1 MGVPFLPVRGIL
13 GSVYLEVNPRFRVIP
28 DPFSGEDLVVVQA
41 LTPDVTLV
49 HGGRGDSQ
57 GNILIPRVS
66 DWRLAITASV
76 RVIATVEERVAGP
89 LQDQPEWRLIPAIY
103 LTALVH
109 CPGGAAPTG
118 YPGYYPQDEAHL
130 ALYLE
135 SSREAACL
143 RPVPGRPRLGNRR
156 VISETSL
163 LRTSHETA
171 LV

>member
-13 GSVYLEVNPRFRVIP
+13 GSVYLDVNPRFRVIP

-49 HGGRGDSQ
+49 HAGAGDSQ

-66 DWRLAITASV
+66 DWRLAITASR
-76 RVIATVEERVAGP
+76 RVIATVEERVPGP
-89 LQDQPEWRLIPAIY
+89 LTDQPEWRVIPAIF

-118 YPGYYPQDEAHL
+118 YPGSYPQDETHL
-130 ALYLE
+130 ALYLK
-135 SSREAACL
+135 SSREAGAFADYL
-143 RPVPGRPRLGNRR
+143 ADQVLSKKEKEEMPGKYKK
-156 VISETSL
+156 
-163 LRTSHETA
+163 
-171 LV
+171 

>member
-1 MGVPFLPVRGIL
+1 MGAPFLPVRGIL
-13 GSVYLEVNPRFRVIP
+13 GSAYLRVNPRFRVMD
-28 DPFSGEDLVVVQA
+28 DPFSGEELVAVQA

-49 HGGRGDSQ
+49 HGSQGDEQ

-66 DWRLAITASV
+66 DWGLAITAS
-76 RVIATVEERVAGP
+76 RQVIATVEERVAGP
-89 LQDQPEWRLIPAIY
+89 LQNQPDWRLIPAIF

-135 SSREAACL
+135 SSKEPAAFTRYL
-143 RPVPGRPRLGNRR
+143 EDHVR
-156 VISETSL
+156 S
-163 LRTSHETA
+163 RTE
-171 LV
+171 

>member
-13 GSVYLEVNPRFRVIP
+13 GSAYLEVNPRFRVIP
-28 DPFSGEDLVVVQA
+28 DPFSGEGLVVVQA

-49 HGGRGDSQ
+49 HAAQGDSQ

-66 DWRLAITASV
+66 DWRLAITASR
-76 RVIATVEERVAGP
+76 RVIATVEERVGGP
-89 LQDQPEWRLIPAIY
+89 LKNQAEWRLIPAIF

-130 ALYLE
+130 ALYIR
-135 SSREAACL
+135 SAREAGTFDGYL
-143 RPVPGRPRLGNRR
+143 KDHVLNT
-156 VISETSL
+156 EK
-163 LRTSHETA
+163 
-171 LV
+171 

>member
-13 GSVYLEVNPRFRVIP
+13 GSVYLEVNPGFRVIP
-28 DPFSGEDLVVVQA
+28 DPFSGEALVMVKA

-49 HGGRGDSQ
+49 HGGMGDSQ

-66 DWRLAITASV
+66 DWRLAITASR

-89 LQDQPEWRLIPAIY
+89 LQDQPEWRVIPSIF

-118 YPGYYPQDEAHL
+118 YPGYYPQDEAHIE
-130 ALYLE
+130 LYVK
-135 SSREAACL
+135 SSRD
-143 RPVPGRPRLGNRR
+143 
-156 VISETSL
+156 ETGFAEYL
-163 LRTSHETA
+163 QGYVFSHEIRPA
-171 LV
+171 P

>member
-13 GSVYLEVNPRFRVIP
+13 GSAYLTVNPRFRVIT
-28 DPFSGEDLVVVQA
+28 DPFSGEELVVVQA

-49 HGGRGDSQ
+49 HGAVGDDQ

-66 DWRLAITASV
+66 DWRLAVTAS
-76 RVIATVEERVAGP
+76 RQVIATVEERVAGP
-89 LQDQPEWRLIPAIY
+89 LQDQPEWRLIPAIW

-135 SSREAACL
+135 STRKAASFAHYL
-143 RPVPGRPRLGNRR
+143 KDHVLK
-156 VISETSL
+156 
-163 LRTSHETA
+163 HEG
-171 LV
+171 

>member
-13 GSVYLEVNPRFRVIP
+13 GSAYLEVNPRFRVIP
-28 DPFSGEDLVVVQA
+28 DPFSGEELAVVRA

-49 HGGRGDSQ
+49 HAGQGDSQ

-66 DWRLAITASV
+66 DWRLAITASG
-76 RVIATVEERVAGP
+76 RVIATVEERVDGP
-89 LQDQPEWRLIPAIY
+89 LQDQAEWRVIPSMY

-130 ALYLE
+130 ADYLK
-135 SSREAACL
+135 SSRDPAAFAQYL
-143 RPVPGRPRLGNRR
+143 RER
-156 VISETSL
+156 VMSGEG
-163 LRTSHETA
+163 
-171 LV
+171 

>member
-28 DPFSGEDLVVVQA
+28 DPFSSEDLVAVQA

-49 HGGRGDSQ
+49 HGGVGDSQ

-66 DWRLAITASV
+66 DWRLAITASR

-89 LQDQPEWRLIPAIY
+89 LQDRADWRVIPAIFV
-103 LTALVH
+103 TALVH

-118 YPGYYPQDEAHL
+118 YPGYYPQDESHIR
-130 ALYLE
+130 LYLR
-135 SSREAACL
+135 SSREAGTFADYL
-143 RPVPGRPRLGNRR
+143 KDYVL
-156 VISETSL
+156 SL
-163 LRTSHETA
+163 ED
-171 LV
+171 

>member
-13 GSVYLEVNPRFRVIP
+13 GSAYLAANPRFRVIS
-28 DPFSGEDLVVVQA
+28 DPFSGEDLVAVQA

-49 HGGRGDSQ
+49 HAGQGDSQ

-66 DWRLAITASV
+66 DWRLAISASR

-89 LQDQPEWRLIPAIY
+89 LQDQAEWRRIPAIHVS
-103 LTALVH
+103 ALVH

-118 YPGYYPQDEAHL
+118 YPGYYPQDEAHI

-135 SSREAACL
+135 SSRAAAAFAGYL
-143 RPVPGRPRLGNRR
+143 QDYVLKGEG
-156 VISETSL
+156 
-163 LRTSHETA
+163 
-171 LV
+171 